1 LSDLWGYALL
11 ALVGAIASALNV
23 IAGGGSFL
31 TLPLLMFLG
40 LPPGVANA
48 TNRLGVL
55 LQNVGAVWGF
65 RRKGVVEWG
74 SLLWAGT
81 PAMLGAALGSV
92 LALRVSDEAFRR
104 ILASLMVLVTLWTML
119 ASPAPRRPEARRP
132 GGALAWLVFFLIGV
146 YGGFVQAGVGFFF
159 VAATTWMGIDAVR
172 GSAIKVLCV
181 LALTALSL
189 AIFASQGKVDWASGL
204 ALGAGGVAGSL
215 LGVHLTLSRGERFV
229 RGVVTAAVIV
239 FAAKLW
245 LG

>member
-1 LSDLWGYALL
+1 LSDFSGYALL

-31 TLPLLMFLG
+31 TLPVLIFLG
-40 LPPGVANA
+40 LPPSVANA

-65 RRKGVVEWG
+65 RRGGVVEWG
-74 SLLWAGT
+74 SLRWAAV
-81 PAMLGAALGSV
+81 PATLGAGLGAV
-92 LALRVSDEAFRR
+92 LALGVSDEAFRR

-132 GGALAWLVFFLIGV
+132 GGALAWLVFLLIGV

-189 AIFASQGKVDWASGL
+189 AIFASQGKVDWGSGL

-215 LGVHLTLSRGERFV
+215 LGVHLTLLGGERFV
-229 RGVVTAAVIV
+229 RGVVTAAVVV
-239 FAAKLW
+239 FAVKLW